1 MLQIPVGTKLVQCP
15 LCQTVTRRE
24 TPKPRPSVQCP
35 GCTSIVQ
42 VPAGGGDV
50 FKCGTC
56 DQVMRMQDPNAP
68 RDAPRQTTQATQEQP
83 SRQQFEQAAAARASE
98 VRTDGGGG
106 SYLPPGTEGSR
117 GGRGGLDTV
126 DEFKAASAV
135 DTAKPAGGVMYTL
148 RGLGTRIRSW
158 SAGKGGAGEAPAQG
172 QGGQQGPGGQGGQR
186 GQGGQQGQGY
196 DDADIGARVEAAA
209 SAAADEHA
217 ADLAGIPD
225 SMLGEDQKGFIMSLP
240 PELRAGALEQM
251 MEAAMAESQA
261 MLEEVPMIEEQ
272 LDNTA
277 IIGELQGQLDELDAA
292 IETAVIEEDF
302 DAADELETQAAAIRA
317 NLAALP

>member
-1 MLQIPVGTKLVQCP
+1 
-15 LCQTVTRRE
+15 
-24 TPKPRPSVQCP
+24 
-35 GCTSIVQ
+35 
-42 VPAGGGDV
+42 
-50 FKCGTC
+50 
-56 DQVMRMQDPNAP
+56 
-68 RDAPRQTTQATQEQP
+68 
-83 SRQQFEQAAAARASE
+83 
-98 VRTDGGGG
+98 
-106 SYLPPGTEGSR
+106 
-117 GGRGGLDTV
+117 
-126 DEFKAASAV
+126 
-135 DTAKPAGGVMYTL
+135 
-148 RGLGTRIRSW
+148 
-158 SAGKGGAGEAPAQG
+158 
-172 QGGQQGPGGQGGQR
+172 
-186 GQGGQQGQGY
+186 
-196 DDADIGARVEAAA
+196 VEAAA

-317 NLAALP
+317 KLAALP